1 VHGITLFIYMLA
13 FAMGCMTLALAVVYQ
28 IQKPH
33 PWTKFFIICISS
45 LMGCM
50 MLSALQMITKV
61 FMKDG
66 FGIQV
71 VTIIIESILVVN
83 VVFLVSFIPY
93 FITWVIGHPWR
104 NPYKAFFLTLS
115 SVYFVSGVLNI
126 IMPKALYSN
135 LMEILFVVVL
145 GFSFIVLMKNLNSIE
160 EKDVR
165 AVCITIMIVSVSML
179 PAIGA
184 TLIFPAVRTLMLGIY
199 FLAFSITVMSYLFV
213 YFAKSGNDVQDSGK
227 TKDLSL
233 QDLAEYHITERELV
247 IIQLISQGLT
257 NKEIAA
263 KLDISV
269 NTVNNHVAN
278 IFAKTKVRSRI
289 DLLNL
294 LKQPW

>member
-1 VHGITLFIYMLA
+1 VNGIILFIYMLA
-13 FAMGCMTLALAVVYQ
+13 FALGCMTLALAVVYQ

-33 PWTKFFIICISS
+33 SWTQLFIVCISS

-50 MLSALQMITKV
+50 MLSALQMIASV
-61 FMKDG
+61 FMKSD
-66 FGIQV
+66 FAKRIV
-71 VTIIIESILVVN
+71 SIIIQSILTAN

-104 NPYKAFFLTLS
+104 NPYKTFFFTLS
-115 SVYFVSGVLNI
+115 GVYLVSGVLNI
-126 IMPKALYSN
+126 IRPKIVYSN
-135 LMEILFVVVL
+135 LMEILFVVVI
-145 GFSFIVLMKNLNSIE
+145 GFCLIVLTKNLNSIE

-165 AVCITIMIVSVSML
+165 AVCITIMIVSVAML

-184 TLIFPAVRTLMLGIY
+184 TLVFPKVRTLMYGIY

-213 YFAKSGNDVQDSGK
+213 YFAQTGK
-227 TKDLSL
+227 EAKAGRNKELSL
-233 QDLAEYHITERELV
+233 QDLSEYHITERELA
-247 IIQLISQGLT
+247 IIKLISRGLT

-263 KLDISV
+263 DLDISV

>member
-1 VHGITLFIYMLA
+1 MLA

-33 PWTKFFIICISS
+33 SWTQLFIVCVSS
-45 LMGCM
+45 LMGGM
-50 MLSALQMITKV
+50 MLSALRMIASV
-61 FMKDG
+61 FMKS
-66 FGIQV
+66 IV
-71 VTIIIESILVVN
+71 AKRIVSIIIQSTITAN

-93 FITWVIGHPWR
+93 FITWVIGHPWK
-104 NPYKAFFLTLS
+104 NPYKAFFFTLS
-115 SVYFVSGVLNI
+115 SVYLVAGILNI
-126 IMPKALYSN
+126 IWPRLAYSN

-145 GFSFIVLMKNLNSIE
+145 SFCLIVLTKNLNSIE

-165 AVCITIMIVSVSML
+165 AVCITIMIVSVAML

-184 TLIFPAVRTLMLGIY
+184 TLIFPKIRTLMYGIY

-213 YFAKSGNDVQDSGK
+213 YFSKTGRDAKAGK
-227 TKDLSL
+227 NKELSL
-233 QDLAEYHITERELV
+233 QDLSEYHITEREFA
-247 IIQLISQGLT
+247 IIRLISRGFT

-263 KLDISV
+263 ELDISV